1 MNHACHAAGAQ
12 LASSG
17 LILPGS
23 IVLMSLEELYRVSG
37 LTDFFRIIYRE
48 LNHLRDLGLLD
59 PRGAGFGTFSDST
72 TAQLTPSP
80 LALHMFVRLSG
91 HLGDPLQFFGLT
103 RPETPSPRSG
113 LISE

>member
-1 MNHACHAAGAQ
+1 MPLLFHDITPLVDTLTDAEMCKACEETQEQCQKLDVCRLLSRLSASQARPMNHACHAAGAQ

-59 PRGAGFGTFSDST
+59 PRGA
-72 TAQLTPSP
+72 
-80 LALHMFVRLSG
+80 
-91 HLGDPLQFFGLT
+91 
-103 RPETPSPRSG
+103 
-113 LISE
+113 